1 MKGIKKIA
9 SLILALALVLA
20 MNVTAFAEDTTYSIT
35 VKNAQAKE
43 TYRIYKILDLEVNE
57 DRTAYSYILNTEWSE
72 FFTAGAGKDY
82 AETKTVG
89 TQTYVTWKNDKKSA
103 DDLETFGRLAA
114 SYAKGKSAE
123 DTITPDSDDDIV
135 FSGLEPGYYLITS
148 TNGNQ
153 AMVETTPP
161 DPNPTLREKNEDPT
175 LDKVIKEDG
184 QSGTKESSAQIGDT
198 VNFQVTINVKKGA
211 KNYVMHDKMD
221 DGLTFDATSVKI
233 AGLTVGT
240 DYTVKTKGTEDA
252 PEDVCTFEIVF
263 TETYLNNLTDNTAL
277 TVIYSAVLN
286 KDAVTDI
293 GTGEKNQAQL
303 TWGDNGKTEWSE
315 TTTKTYQFEV
325 LKYAAS
331 DNGKNPLAGAA
342 FELHDSD
349 NNLVKLIKVSD
360 TEYRAAEAGES
371 GAADTFMTVG
381 SGKIVIKGVDLG
393 EYTLTETKAP
403 AGYNKLNGDKAFT
416 VEAGNTLV
424 VEIENQSGSVLPS
437 TGGRGTTLFYI
448 IGGVLV
454 IGAGVLLV
462 TKKRMSD
469 KDKK

>member
-72 FFTAGAGKDY
+72 FFTSGAGKDY

-161 DPNPTLREKNEDPT
+161 DPTDFEGKMKTRRWIRHKRGRAVRYERKQRPDWRYGEFSGDYQR
-175 LDKVIKEDG
+175 KERC
-184 QSGTKESSAQIGDT
+184 E
-198 VNFQVTINVKKGA
+198 
-211 KNYVMHDKMD
+211 NYVMHDKMD

-233 AGLTVGT
+233 AGLTVERT
-240 DYTVKTKGTEDA
+240 ILLRPKELKMHLRM
-252 PEDVCTFEIVF
+252 CTFEIVF

-360 TEYRAAEAGES
+360 TEYRVAEAGES